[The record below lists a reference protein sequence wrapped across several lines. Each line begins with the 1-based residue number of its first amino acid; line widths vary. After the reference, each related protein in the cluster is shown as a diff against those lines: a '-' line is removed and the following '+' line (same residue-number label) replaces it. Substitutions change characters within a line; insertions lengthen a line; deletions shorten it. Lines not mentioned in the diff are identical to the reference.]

1 VSQYAGR
8 QYINLV
14 NPALRRRRDPLNAR
28 TLALAAGAALLL
40 VSGAAAWS
48 ARRAAGLEAESSNM
62 AVQVKQEQDRLAA
75 LTREISERKPDPQLA
90 LELVKAD
97 TALKVRQELV
107 KMLEDGEL
115 GRTEGFAEYLRAFA
129 RQTSEGLWLTGFT
142 LGAGG
147 NDLEITGKAVDAKML
162 PAYIRRLNG
171 EGVFSG
177 KSFAAL
183 DVRAVREASV
193 KASAAAEALPP
204 HVEFRLSSK
213 AAATD
218 SGGRQ

>member
-1 VSQYAGR
+1 MS

-14 NPALRRRRDPLNAR
+14 NPALRRRRDPLSAR
-28 TLALAAGAALLL
+28 TLALAAGAALVL

-48 ARRAAGLEAESSNM
+48 GRRAAGLEAESSRM
-62 AVQVKQEQDRLAA
+62 AAQVKQEQEKLAA
-75 LTREISERKPDPQLA
+75 LTKAVSERKPDPRLA
-90 LELVKAD
+90 LELAKAD

-107 KMLEDGEL
+107 KMLEGGKV
-115 GRTEGFAEYLRAFA
+115 GRTEGFAEHLRAFA
-129 RQTSEGLWLTGFT
+129 RQTTDGLWLTGFT
-142 LGAGG
+142 LAAGG
-147 NDLEITGKAVDAKML
+147 NDMEITGKAVDAKML
-162 PAYIRRLNG
+162 PAYLRRLNG

-177 KSFAAL
+177 RSFAAL

-213 AAATD
+213 AAAAD